1 MKKRRWT
8 KIRSSFISEC
18 FKTSPNA
25 TTTLF
30 LLLTLLLL
38 ASCFIPFTFL
48 TDRIIESFNRQK
60 TSQLVLVYLLV
71 FGVMY
76 MLISLFTD
84 VFKNILQGS
93 IIYNQVLN
101 VLQGLSPNLLEQKTF
116 SFKDTFSELERR
128 VLLDSDAL
136 FGLFGSIFL
145 AVVLA
150 FSISY
155 FAPWAVLILALG
167 AIVSF
172 YLTKDLA
179 TPSDLKDNRSQA
191 EELSKNAEW
200 LFEAEYLNA
209 KELVLEEITADL
221 EEENKKYLKSLKT
234 QNLIATG
241 GKVIERLAFLLS
253 IGVVGFYL
261 IQSEATLSSLLITII
276 FGGLFQREVFQ
287 ILFHQKKL
295 SVQDDWHEKT
305 QELLEQSRP
314 DEDLASYLESQIR
327 DKFELEEDL
336 NLCVELRRVS
346 FSIDSRF
353 RVKNL
358 SLSIFTGDRLAIV
371 GSKKEQKAFL
381 DLLFG
386 IKKPDSG
393 EVAFIDVDDGSLSR
407 LRALRQ
413 VAYLALPEGEQT
425 LGLTLREIVG
435 FGDIQDI
442 NDNSS
447 LVEAINKAGLS
458 LDGNT
463 TNDIIDCVPVLTSY
477 DLKKLLYARAVFGE
491 RRFILIDA
499 SSFDADLDAPL
510 LEEIKKDSR
519 NTLVFLALDNSFSES
534 VDSIINLKAYI
545 D

>member
-8 KIRSSFISEC
+8 KIRSSFICEC

-60 TSQLVLVYLLV
+60 TSQLELVYLLV

-76 MLISLFTD
+76 MLISLFTA

-491 RRFILIDA
+491 RRFILIDG